1 MEDWILIITG
11 ILQIT
16 MLDIVLSGDNI
27 GVIALATKDL
37 PQQIAKKASLIGVI
51 AAITLRIIF
60 TCLVTYILMIQ
71 WLPIKLVGGAV
82 LVFITWSLIKPSEET
97 QISGGSSNK
106 NLGHAVLSIVLADI
120 TMSLDNVLAIAG
132 SAHGNISLIVFGLL
146 INIPLIFFGS
156 VYVAKIMKKYP
167 IVIYIGAAILA
178 HTAFD
183 MMLNDR
189 ISIALFPDFV
199 ADYVPYIAATLTL
212 IYGVYILLKNKNQE
226 KRKNKN
232 KALL

>member
-1 MEDWILIITG
+1 MGNLIIMITG

-37 PQQIAKKASLIGVI
+37 PTKLAKKASLIGVI
-51 AAITLRIIF
+51 AAISLRIIF

-71 WLPIKLVGGAV
+71 WLPIKLVGGAI
-82 LVFITWSLIKPSEET
+82 LVVITWSLIKPGEET
-97 QISGGSSNK
+97 QISKGKSTPKLSR
-106 NLGHAVLSIVLADI
+106 AILSIVFADL

-156 VYVAKIMKKYP
+156 VYVARIMKKYP

-183 MMLNDR
+183 MMLHDR
-189 ISIALFPDFV
+189 LLFDLLPKLIIE
-199 ADYVPYIAATLTL
+199 YVPYIAAGLTL
-212 IYGVYILLKNKNQE
+212 IYGTFILIRDKNKS
-226 KRKNKN
+226 
-232 KALL
+232 LL